1 MGQTD
6 GTVAQTVIA
15 QIVLPTCSSDDHD
28 TFPEYL
34 CRSLDRVRWG
44 VRPAETTIVVP

>member
-15 QIVLPTCSSDDHD
+15 QIVLPTCSIYDHD
-28 TFPEYL
+28 TFPGYGA
-34 CRSLDRVRWG
+34 CSR
-44 VRPAETTIVVP
+44 ETTIVVP